1 MLSRVAGNIYW
12 MARYLERAEN
22 TARLVNVNSHLLL
35 DLPKNMTFGWESL
48 IAITGC
54 DNLFYESYKEPTERN
69 VTKFLVGDEKNVSS
83 ILSCLA
89 QTRENMRTSRDII
102 PADAWEQLNDL
113 YLFVRNAVSNGIT
126 KRNRYDFLRKII
138 LGCQQITGITAGTM
152 NRDAAYNFL
161 RMGCYLER
169 ADMTT
174 RILDVRSANL
184 LPKQSEEGSVNLS
197 PFDNIQWMS
206 VLKSLTAYQM
216 YRQRMRLRVKGE
228 DVLKFL
234 LQDSE
239 FPRAVSYCLSIV
251 ETCLSGLP
259 KNDTPLRGLG
269 RLQRQIQSAN
279 VRELAHH
286 GLHELIDELQISLGH
301 VHDSIAVAYFGVDG
315 SIQMQSQTQTMT

>member
-22 TARLVNVNSHLLL
+22 TARLVNVNSNLLL
-35 DLPKNMTFGWESL
+35 DLPKNITFGWQPL
-48 IAITGC
+48 IAIMGSEQ
-54 DNLFYESYKEPTERN
+54 LFANCNQPPDEHN
-69 VTKFLVGDEKNVSS
+69 VTRFLLGEENNPSS

-102 PADAWEQLNDL
+102 PSEAWEQLNDL
-113 YLFVRNAVSNGIT
+113 YLEVKNKVLNHSIT
-126 KRNRYDFLRKII
+126 KSNRYEFLKRII
-138 LGCQQITGITAGTM
+138 LGCQKITGITSGTM
-152 NRDAAYNFL
+152 SRDAAYNFL
-161 RMGCYLER
+161 RLGRFLER
-169 ADMTT
+169 ADMTS

-184 LPKQSEEGSVNLS
+184 LPKGEESNVTLS

-216 YRQRMRLRVKGE
+216 YRQHVRLRVRGE

-239 FPRAVSYCLSIV
+239 FPRTVFHCLNVV
-251 ETCLSGLP
+251 ELCLSGLP
-259 KNDTPLRGLG
+259 KNDQPKRGIA

-279 VRELAHH
+279 VQQLAHQ
-286 GLHELIDELQISLGH
+286 GLHEFIDALQIGLAN
-301 VHDSIAVAYFGVDG
+301 VHAAIATTYFGT
-315 SIQMQSQTQTMT
+315 QM